1 MDMINGATIV
11 ESPQAAAVAGNDGQR
26 IGHIYKKALFRE
38 YTDGTFSTQ
47 AARPEVCFS
56 LRPIMECII

>member
-26 IGHIYKKALFRE
+26 IGHIYEKALFRE

-56 LRPIMECII
+56 LRPIMECIF